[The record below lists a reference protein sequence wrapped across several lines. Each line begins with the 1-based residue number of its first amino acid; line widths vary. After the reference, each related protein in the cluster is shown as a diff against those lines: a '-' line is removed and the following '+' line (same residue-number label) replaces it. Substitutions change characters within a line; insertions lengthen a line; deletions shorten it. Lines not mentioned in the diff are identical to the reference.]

1 MSLENIK
8 RLSKTES
15 KFITSYGLEKSKE
28 HTREEIPEEYLS
40 MMNQKDFTM
49 RNWSPDR
56 AHETGG
62 ACYKL
67 CPVDHEK
74 ERRHLKLWELLKIYK
89 REFINVPEL
98 IEENSWNSMITS
110 VHNRVGKGRKVKVKM
125 PRFLTTFLMY
135 KKHTIS
141 PNDIKDES
149 LDVSLARVKRRTLP
163 RWMLLLLLSSAQ
175 ITKKVSF
182 KVGSSF
188 LSIWTLTWSNSA
200 LKPLK
205 NHRLNPFQYNSLR
218 LLHPQNFVSQCI
230 DNDQVLVIEF
240 STYLDTPWLSCF
252 PILSL

>member
-1 MSLENIK
+1 MFTI
-8 RLSKTES
+8 
-15 KFITSYGLEKSKE
+15 GWEK
-28 HTREEIPEEYLS
+28 
-40 MMNQKDFTM
+40 
-49 RNWSPDR
+49 
-56 AHETGG
+56 
-62 ACYKL
+62 
-67 CPVDHEK
+67 
-74 ERRHLKLWELLKIYK
+74 
-89 REFINVPEL
+89 
-98 IEENSWNSMITS
+98 
-110 VHNRVGKGRKVKVKM
+110 VGKWSWKC
-125 PRFLTTFLMY
+125 
-135 KKHTIS
+135 
-141 PNDIKDES
+141 
-149 LDVSLARVKRRTLP
+149 LDSSQPSSCTRNTLSHQMILRMRAWMFSLARVKRRTLP

-188 LSIWTLTWSNSA
+188 LIIWTLTWSNSA